1 MPAPSVRYKI
11 LPARGD
17 KTALDAAIAAIDEGE
32 ICYARDEDR
41 FYVKES
47 GVLVLTSMEEAPN
60 DGTQYVRRNE
70 AWEAVDVPPGTVVS
84 NVAPVTPDNGQLWYD
99 TEDARIFVWTGTEW
113 ADASPDAGNPTVITS
128 DSAPGAPQDG
138 DLWFRTSD
146 GRMYVYYDDGASSQ
160 WVDANP
166 ATGASNWNYDGTTL
180 TPGTAGTDVDLG
192 TGSLSANSAD
202 IGSGNITLNADG
214 TAVYNTPTNSS
225 LQMTYGD
232 INGSVQSIVQL
243 NDNTGATASQWR
255 PDQFWIGGT
264 TASPNIT
271 LNADGSANF
280 NAQISV
286 NGINGRQGGGGNITS
301 NYYNF
306 YWTGSAMQMW
316 VDQVNLGNVNYTS
329 DYRAKRNVTP
339 LADGAI
345 DRVKQLKPVS
355 FQWKD
360 YEVIKESDQVLEGF
374 IAHEVQE
381 VIPSGASGEKDKEH
395 QLQSLRLDGI
405 VSVLTKALQ
414 ESITRIEALESANAA
429 LEARLSTLEGN

>member
-84 NVAPVTPDNGQLWYD
+84 NVAPVAPDNGQLWYD

-192 TGSLSANSAD
+192 TGDLSAAAGTFSGDVSVEGTAGVQTAPIAGYDPLTAFAVGESAGTNRPIGLFYSSD
-202 IGSGNITLNADG
+202 TAYQGSGIKVQHRNTTNPNAKFFEGVLGTTPTITLNANGQIFSPATYDTTT
-214 TAVYNTPTNSS
+214 TAGPRS
-225 LQMTYGD
+225 LN
-232 INGSVQSIVQL
+232 I
-243 NDNTGATASQWR
+243 
-255 PDQFWIGGT
+255 GT
-264 TASPNIT
+264 TGVFAGLTSLRAAKKNIDY
-271 LNADGSANF
+271 NVDYSW
-280 NAQISV
+280 
-286 NGINGRQGGGGNITS
+286 IT
-301 NYYNF
+301 
-306 YWTGSAMQMW
+306 
-316 VDQVNLGNVNYTS
+316 
-329 DYRAKRNVTP
+329 
-339 LADGAI
+339 
-345 DRVKQLKPVS
+345 QLKPVS
-355 FQWKD
+355 YLYRKETEAGTYSEDTYTDLQYGLIAEDVEPINPALCNYNKD
-360 YEVIKESDQVLEGF
+360 GDLIGIEYQRLITPLL
-374 IAHEVQE
+374 
-381 VIPSGASGEKDKEH
+381 AS
-395 QLQSLRLDGI
+395 LQ
-405 VSVLTKALQ
+405 TAL
-414 ESITRIEALESANAA
+414 TRIEALESANAA
-429 LEARLSTLEGN
+429 LEARLSTLEGGS

>member
-1 MPAPSVRYKI
+1 
-11 LPARGD
+11 
-17 KTALDAAIAAIDEGE
+17 
-32 ICYARDEDR
+32 
-41 FYVKES
+41 
-47 GVLVLTSMEEAPN
+47 
-60 DGTQYVRRNE
+60 
-70 AWEAVDVPPGTVVS
+70 
-84 NVAPVTPDNGQLWYD
+84 
-99 TEDARIFVWTGTEW
+99 
-113 ADASPDAGNPTVITS
+113 
-128 DSAPGAPQDG
+128 
-138 DLWFRTSD
+138 
-146 GRMYVYYDDGASSQ
+146 MYVYYDDGASSQ

-192 TGSLSANSAD
+192 TGDLSAAAGTFAGNFQADVSGAGNEFRVTSGTSSVEFPTGGSNLQINSVG
-202 IGSGNITLNADG
+202 GSTLSLNGGNGQNNVIQAFAGNIWYVTGVESAPQFIMGADG
-214 TAVYNTPTNSS
+214 SFKMGPAAFSGSPT
-225 LQMTYGD
+225 
-232 INGSVQSIVQL
+232 
-243 NDNTGATASQWR
+243 
-255 PDQFWIGGT
+255 
-264 TASPNIT
+264 IT
-271 LNADGSANF
+271 LFANGSANF
-280 NAQISV
+280 ASQISV
-286 NGINGRQGGGGNITS
+286 NGINGRQGGGGTLSS

-306 YWTGSAMQMW
+306 YWTGSSMQMW
-316 VDQVNLGNVNYTS
+316 VDTVNLGDVNYTS

-339 LADGAI
+339 LADNAI

-360 YEVIKESDQVLEGF
+360 YEVIRESDQVLEGF